1 MRLILMVV
9 LGVTHAS
16 LSQPQRQ
23 PHGHWT
29 VDEGENCRQFFEDFA
44 KKANIDPL
52 APEDWYPITLQRV
65 LEEKVCNKTT
75 KNKEGGEKSKEEG
88 GN

>member
-1 MRLILMVV
+1 MVV

-75 KNKEGGEKSKEEG
+75 KKQRKRGEAQRRRG
-88 GN
+88 IDCYY